1 MFFRRILERKDS
13 SSNNAPLP
21 IASTATSAAN
31 GSRTRTPMSD
41 YNSEDSESVTYVS
54 GGTASEVKDKNNNQ
68 SGTGTGAGMKMQR
81 RAEAPAMGGATVQLT
96 PLWEHILRTR
106 RLPET
111 ISPSAMFAEFHERL
125 QDPEWQVRQHALR
138 VLVDVLVV
146 MQDRADSHMEEQQL
160 IGLLVENLGHQAP
173 TVRKG
178 ALDCLRVYLAE
189 TAVPESVV
197 LRILDTGLSPKDSDH
212 GRLSCGVLL
221 SLPAILQSIL
231 HTPQR
236 HFIVQQAL
244 QRVVQHLEQLPQQE
258 LTLKVLSKMRELLG
272 VHEFE
277 AIMNTVGGH
286 TTLSKYYQLCQV
298 YGVSE
303 KQNRLGEVKTGAW
316 RALPREQSWRSS
328 SHPLDASLQLQQ
340 ASCSDK
346 GKVIMETE
354 IQINDDTVTMRLLEA
369 DTETEE
375 SDSPA
380 RVYSQEMETKELVCR
395 SLPSASRS
403 RVDQDMREAA
413 GIVQVISD
421 SELDEPPAAA
431 AGTENKSEPSTP
443 SRGLKRVTFGGEV
456 VKMRTPDSDAATSN
470 TKRTA
475 QPIVIALDDSS
486 GATLQSPLEDEP
498 LESTPSDSKT
508 SALVVDI
515 PNDNTKPLPR
525 PYSSQSVRAQSQVQ
539 ADHSTTS
546 GSPSP
551 SSKQQEADS
560 KQTPSPHSPQLYR
573 SRSTSPAGSNNIS
586 PKVPHKQIEVLHN
599 LQRDPSPRS
608 QRRNEDMAERSP
620 SPGQSQRARSNSI
633 ISAESPV
640 TPKSW
645 EDLDIVNYKTL
656 MDLRSG
662 DWRHRLQ
669 GFAHLELALSS
680 SSNLAQVQPYLD
692 SLLRTLLSSERHFEV
707 AELKRELLVNL
718 ITRLP
723 LDNLEERTL
732 QILTGLCRQGTAGAN
747 RVCKALMQR
756 LPAGTIVAKLTAPE
770 FMHAKSSKFR
780 DHALQMSIFALMTFP
795 GTCFDI
801 NLLTAQTIYSSLNRK
816 RRVRQA
822 ALEVLAVL
830 ADISSVKQVLAIVS
844 EMAAGVELGPP
855 MLEAARMRLSRLQL
869 PIITPDSSV
878 LFVFNQTDT
887 PGNRRGADVDW
898 INQGDGSASPNAVK
912 RRRMRAA
919 SRQRGVQEGTEAKD
933 RTQTLHSFS
942 HVNENLHRHSF
953 HSPPETLDM
962 TSPSPNDFSQRLSFG
977 ANRTM
982 HGNLMDRRM
991 VGKTCSDTSMDGRS
1005 TDSTATTCSSGS
1017 TGSFIQLTGRT
1028 GSHFAAPNSRFPAMH
1043 QHTDFVNN
1051 FMRSMQRSS
1060 TSYAMDGQAYPK
1072 VSYTNPKSTQ
1082 QSQMLRKKLQHQ
1094 HSFTIAQQSNR
1105 TRNAGQAQDG
1115 EMHKKQRSFST
1126 DNLQSAQQLGR
1137 ECAGAGATKSDDN
1150 NQPPAG
1156 TCCTDTEYRKS
1167 MQIVAESEQQ
1177 QVDDKSTWEVFPP
1190 PADGAQENVY
1200 AVIPY
1205 KEFFSRSTSVHT
1217 GAEPEADKVPTDGS
1231 PLSVK
1236 STSYSQKS
1244 TASAKSSNS
1253 GTERRPASAARSAES
1268 VDKQLEVLS
1277 LERNA
1282 VETFGEL
1289 VVDDI
1294 VSNIEEEAEQ
1304 LHREDSLKRNES
1316 VNSLHSKTES
1326 IKTQL
1331 EDASPQLSR
1340 AQSTK
1345 SLPIEEDIEGSNSFV
1360 VVEEV
1365 QHELQA
1371 SPSDSSPVEQL
1382 QAEPQAEIVEPARS
1396 SFSLKSDNLALQP
1409 RSISLESLYGARPA
1423 SKQGSLDNTSTST
1436 TDNTSQSGSQLGNIS
1451 AIAAIAVR
1459 GKAKHTPL
1467 KQKSKTSYFLRGQ
1480 RRVSPVKQAIKISQA
1495 ELFPQNMSRFEK
1507 PREALLKTL
1516 DQLDSSNWELNI
1528 VGLKSLV
1535 RLIRCHAEFLDSH
1548 MHMTCIQLTRS
1559 VRNLRSQVA
1568 RASCQAAAELFSLKS
1583 KYLEQECDDL
1593 VCALLHRT
1601 ADTNRFIRAD
1611 ATHAL
1616 ESMVDHAQP
1625 VKVLNIL
1632 SSKGAQHQNALVR
1645 TSTAKL
1651 LFRLVERLGSD
1662 RIYAMGRD
1670 HRDKFFVVGANLL
1683 LEGSL
1688 ETRSY
1693 AKSLFRALS
1702 EHSSYQRLLL
1712 EVIPARTYRNVE
1724 KTLRSIAR

>member
-31 GSRTRTPMSD
+31 GSD

-54 GGTASEVKDKNNNQ
+54 GAAASEVKDKNNNQ
-68 SGTGTGAGMKMQR
+68 SETGAGLHTQPKMQR

-146 MQDRADSHMEEQQL
+146 MQDRADSHMEEHQL

-197 LRILDTGLSPKDSDH
+197 LRILDTGLSPMDSDH

-380 RVYSQEMETKELVCR
+380 RVYSKEMETKELVCR
-395 SLPSASRS
+395 ALPSASRS
-403 RVDQDMREAA
+403 SHQDLREAA

-470 TKRTA
+470 PKRTA
-475 QPIVIALDDSS
+475 QPIVIALDESS

-498 LESTPSDSKT
+498 PVSLPSDSKT
-508 SALVVDI
+508 SALVVEI
-515 PNDNTKPLPR
+515 PYDNTKPLPR

-539 ADHSTTS
+539 ADQPTTS
-546 GSPSP
+546 PSPSP
-551 SSKQQEADS
+551 SSKQQEVDS

-608 QRRNEDMAERSP
+608 QRRSEDMAERSP
-620 SPGQSQRARSNSI
+620 TPTETKRARSNSI

-656 MDLRSG
+656 MNLRSG

-898 INQGDGSASPNAVK
+898 INQGDGSASPNAIK

-919 SRQRGVQEGTEAKD
+919 SRQRGVQEGAEAKD
-933 RTQTLHSFS
+933 SAQTLHSFS

-953 HSPPETLDM
+953 QSPPETLGM

-1060 TSYAMDGQAYPK
+1060 TSYNMDGQAYPK

-1137 ECAGAGATKSDDN
+1137 ESKSDTSVHI
-1150 NQPPAG
+1150 G
-1156 TCCTDTEYRKS
+1156 
-1167 MQIVAESEQQ
+1167 AESEAN
-1177 QVDDKSTWEVFPP
+1177 K
-1190 PADGAQENVY
+1190 GA
-1200 AVIPY
+1200 
-1205 KEFFSRSTSVHT
+1205 
-1217 GAEPEADKVPTDGS
+1217 TDGS

-1253 GTERRPASAARSAES
+1253 HCETERRPASAARSAES

-1304 LHREDSLKRNES
+1304 LRQEDTLKRNES

-1382 QAEPQAEIVEPARS
+1382 EAEPQAESVEPARS
-1396 SFSLKSDNLALQP
+1396 SFSLKSDNLGLQP

-1507 PREALLKTL
+1507 PREALLKTF